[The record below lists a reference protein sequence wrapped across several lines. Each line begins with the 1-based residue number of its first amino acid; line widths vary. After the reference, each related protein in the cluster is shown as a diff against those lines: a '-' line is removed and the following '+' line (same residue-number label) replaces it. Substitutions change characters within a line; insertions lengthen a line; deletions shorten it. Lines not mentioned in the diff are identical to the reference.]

1 MSPGGVVKVRGWA
14 WHETDMGC
22 LLPVFFLLF
31 CKRESSPS
39 RLAAPTTQA
48 FTWVLEV
55 LRLTTS
61 RKLIRSGRE
70 LISLLDGRA
79 PIFIRWQLYL
89 IICKQEEPPRD
100 QLAGYSSLLVAWEDS
115 SRRRVYVRQPLCF
128 LCGYPVPICFLVCI
142 KFWWT
147 VSSWG
152 VASFWGQIGGD
163 VTSNTPPPKNR
174 LWSGGQ
180 ECSLRPHFHQPTLGC
195 VPSGHI
201 PLVVGLVQEVP
212 VSCLDQVKPRKDWQM
227 RSGPTRPNV
236 PRYSNDSSTRFFL
249 LFFFVLLLRCVLPG
263 AADAWSV
270 RGQIGGDITS
280 SAPPPMNSLWGG
292 GQECGL
298 RPHFHQSTLGCV
310 PSGHIPLV
318 VGLVGS

>member
-249 LFFFVLLLRCVLPG
+249 LFFLFCYSAVFYQGQLTRHQWGARLEETSPPVLLPPWTAFEVGGRSVAYVL
-263 AADAWSV
+263 
-270 RGQIGGDITS
+270 TS
-280 SAPPPMNSLWGG
+280 TSLHWGVS
-292 GQECGL
+292 
-298 RPHFHQSTLGCV
+298 PVATY
-310 PSGHIPLV
+310 P
-318 VGLVGS
+318 